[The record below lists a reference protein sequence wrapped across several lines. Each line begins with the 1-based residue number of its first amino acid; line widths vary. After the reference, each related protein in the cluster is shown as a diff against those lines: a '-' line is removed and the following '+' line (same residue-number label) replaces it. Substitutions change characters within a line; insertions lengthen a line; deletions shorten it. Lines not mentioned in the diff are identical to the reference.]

1 MRVTFP
7 HGCGMRRVALR
18 VICVVAAVCGYS
30 FASSDQ
36 VLAQAGAGLPPP
48 TASRAPALT
57 RMSADSIRL
66 QITYLKL
73 SQLLQNLQQTAGAAL
88 DVDAAE
94 ITWSAADERVR
105 TDPRC
110 TSLGAVASQLRSRV
124 GGLQGSGVPPSVPVF
139 FNHVQVTDF
148 PASDT
153 AVVAVRVIIR
163 LPGDS
168 SSAVAALTYKHSQAR
183 WYRASGLLTALCAAA
198 TRP

>member
-1 MRVTFP
+1 MRL
-7 HGCGMRRVALR
+7 VALR
-18 VICVVAAVCGYS
+18 VICLLAAVYGYS
-30 FASSDQ
+30 FASSHE

-57 RMSADSIRL
+57 RMPADSIRL

-73 SQLLQNLQQTAGAAL
+73 SQLLQNLQQTAAAAL
-88 DVDAAE
+88 DVDAAD
-94 ITWSAADERVR
+94 ITWSAADDRVR

-110 TSLGAVASQLRSRV
+110 TSLGIVASQLRGRV
-124 GGLQGSGVPPSVPVF
+124 GGLQDGGVPPSVPVF
-139 FNHVQVTDF
+139 FDHVHVTDF

-153 AVVAVRVIIR
+153 AVAAIRVIIR

-168 SSAVAALTYKHSQAR
+168 ASSVAALTYKHSQAR
-183 WYRASGLLTALCAAA
+183 WYRASGLLAALCTAA